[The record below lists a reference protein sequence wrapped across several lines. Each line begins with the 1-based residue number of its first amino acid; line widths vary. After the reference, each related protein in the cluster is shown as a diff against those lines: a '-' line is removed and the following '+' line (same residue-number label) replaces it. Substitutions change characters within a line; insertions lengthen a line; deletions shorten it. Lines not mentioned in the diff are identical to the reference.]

1 MTTDNLD
8 VAKTDEL
15 EMMRRVFAWI
25 FDPDDSHLEAPLPSQ
40 EEDTNART

>member
-15 EMMRRVFAWI
+15 EMWRLVFKAI
-25 FDPDDSHLEAPLPSQ
+25 FSGDDSHLEAPLPSQ
-40 EEDTNART
+40 EEDTK